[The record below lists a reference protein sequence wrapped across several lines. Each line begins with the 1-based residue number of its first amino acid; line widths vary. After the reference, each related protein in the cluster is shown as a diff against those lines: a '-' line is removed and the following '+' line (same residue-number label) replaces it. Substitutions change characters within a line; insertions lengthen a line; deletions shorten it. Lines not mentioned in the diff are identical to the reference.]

1 MKSIFQLFLLAL
13 IFFIGYLFYTS
24 YFLENK
30 NTSKKIIKNIDE
42 NKNTE
47 TLIESNISE
56 NSDENEIENNQIKNL
71 LYKVDFSESGKY
83 EIQAKLS
90 KLNYV
95 GGIEEVSML
104 DVSAYI
110 IDKDNNRI
118 DIKSK
123 NALLNTATYKTSFFG
138 NVQIKYLGS
147 LITSEKLNFNF
158 NQNYILISENI
169 LYKSFNTKI
178 KADNVKINLLSKEI
192 EVFMDNSQDKIE
204 LLHIK

>member
-13 IFFIGYLFYTS
+13 IFFIGYLFYTT

-30 NTSKKIIKNIDE
+30 NTSKKIIKNSDE

-47 TLIESNISE
+47 TVIESDISE
-56 NSDENEIENNQIKNL
+56 NSVENEIENNQIKNL

-138 NVQIKYLGS
+138 DVQIKYLGS
-147 LITSEKLNFNF
+147 LITSEKLDFNF

-169 LYKSFNTKI
+169 LYKSLNTKI
-178 KADNVKINLLSKEI
+178 KADNVKINLLTKEI

-204 LLHIK
+204 LVHIK

>member
-104 DVSAYI
+104 DVSANI

-138 NVQIKYLGS
+138 DVHIKYLGS

-169 LYKSFNTKI
+169 LYKSLNTKI
-178 KADNVKINLLSKEI
+178 KADNVKINLLTKEI
-192 EVFMDNSQDKIE
+192 EVFMDNSRDKIE
-204 LLHIK
+204 LVHIK

>member
-13 IFFIGYLFYTS
+13 IIFIGYLFYTT
-24 YFLENK
+24 YFLDNK
-30 NTSKKIIKNIDE
+30 NTSKKIIKNNDE
-42 NKNTE
+42 SKNTG
-47 TLIESNISE
+47 TVLESNISE

-90 KLNYV
+90 KLNYA
-95 GGIEEVSML
+95 GGIEKVSML

-138 NVQIKYLGS
+138 DVQIKYLGS
-147 LITSEKLNFNF
+147 LITSEKLDFNF

-169 LYKSFNTKI
+169 LYKSLNTKI
-178 KADNVKINLLSKEI
+178 KADNIKINLLTKEI

-204 LLHIK
+204 LVHIK

>member
-1 MKSIFQLFLLAL
+1 MR
-13 IFFIGYLFYTS
+13 T
-24 YFLENK
+24 
-30 NTSKKIIKNIDE
+30 KIQRHV
-42 NKNTE
+42 
-47 TLIESNISE
+47 IESDISE
-56 NSDENEIENNQIKNL
+56 NSVENEIENNQIKNL

-178 KADNVKINLLSKEI
+178 KADNVKINLLTKEI

-204 LLHIK
+204 LVHIK

>member
-13 IFFIGYLFYTS
+13 IIFIGYLFYTT
-24 YFLENK
+24 YFLDNK
-30 NTSKKIIKNIDE
+30 NTSKKIIKNNDE
-42 NKNTE
+42 SKNTG
-47 TLIESNISE
+47 TVLESNISE

-138 NVQIKYLGS
+138 DVQIKYLGS
-147 LITSEKLNFNF
+147 LITSEKLDFNF

-169 LYKSFNTKI
+169 LYKSLNTKI
-178 KADNVKINLLSKEI
+178 KADNVKINLLTKEI

-204 LLHIK
+204 LVHIK

>member
-138 NVQIKYLGS
+138 DVHIKYLGS

-169 LYKSFNTKI
+169 LYKSLNTKI
-178 KADNVKINLLSKEI
+178 KADNVKINLLTKEI
-192 EVFMDNSQDKIE
+192 EVFMDNSRDKIE
-204 LLHIK
+204 LVHIK

>member
-30 NTSKKIIKNIDE
+30 DTSKKIIKNIDE

-138 NVQIKYLGS
+138 DVHIKYLGS

-169 LYKSFNTKI
+169 LYKSLNTKI
-178 KADNVKINLLSKEI
+178 KADNVKINLLTKEI
-192 EVFMDNSQDKIE
+192 EVFMDNSRDKIE
-204 LLHIK
+204 LVHIK

>member
-1 MKSIFQLFLLAL
+1 M
-13 IFFIGYLFYTS
+13 
-24 YFLENK
+24 
-30 NTSKKIIKNIDE
+30 SKP
-42 NKNTE
+42 
-47 TLIESNISE
+47 
-56 NSDENEIENNQIKNL
+56 
-71 LYKVDFSESGKY
+71 
-83 EIQAKLS
+83 
-90 KLNYV
+90 NYV

-138 NVQIKYLGS
+138 DVHIKYLGS

-169 LYKSFNTKI
+169 LYK
-178 KADNVKINLLSKEI
+178 V
-192 EVFMDNSQDKIE
+192 
-204 LLHIK
+204 

>member
-1 MKSIFQLFLLAL
+1 MKIIFQLFLLAL
-13 IFFIGYLFYTS
+13 IFFIGYLFYTT

-30 NTSKKIIKNIDE
+30 NTSKKIIKNSDE

-47 TLIESNISE
+47 TVIESDISE
-56 NSDENEIENNQIKNL
+56 NSVENEIENNQIKNL

-169 LYKSFNTKI
+169 LYKSLNTKI
-178 KADNVKINLLSKEI
+178 KADNVKINLLTKEI
-192 EVFMDNSQDKIE
+192 EVFMDNSQTK
-204 LLHIK
+204 LS